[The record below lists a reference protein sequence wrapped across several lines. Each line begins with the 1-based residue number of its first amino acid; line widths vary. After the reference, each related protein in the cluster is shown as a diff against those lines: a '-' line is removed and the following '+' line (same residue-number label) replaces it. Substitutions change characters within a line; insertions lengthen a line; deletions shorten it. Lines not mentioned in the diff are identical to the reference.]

1 MADSQPLSGAPE
13 GAEYLRAVLRAP
25 VYEAAQVTPLQKMEK
40 LSSRLDNVI
49 LVKREDRQPVH
60 SFKLRGAYAMMAGL
74 TEEQKA
80 HGVITASAGNHA
92 QGVAFSSARLGVKA
106 LIVMPTA
113 TADIKVDAV
122 RGFGGEVLLH
132 GANFDEAKAKAIELS
147 QQQGFTWVPPFDHP
161 MVIAGQGTLAL
172 ELLQQDAHLDR
183 VFVPVGG
190 GGLAAGVAVLIKQ
203 LMPQIKVI
211 AVEAE
216 DSACLKAALDAG
228 HPVDL
233 PRVGLFAEGVAV
245 KRIGD
250 ETFRLCQEYLDDI
263 ITVDSDAIC
272 AAMKDLFEDVRAV
285 AEPSGALA
293 LAGMKKYI
301 ALHNIRGERLAHI
314 LSGANVNFH
323 GLRYVSERCEVLDGL
338 LSRLRRT
345 SPERVAEIRKYC
357 EGAAEKEISRSSRKS
372 ATIKLSAYINSN
384 TRGVMSHI
392 QRETSCSRPR
402 LNSNMDADLY
412 GYKWARDNVGQS
424 GATIYRLYGKPDA
437 PELFLKHGK
446 GSVANDVTDE
456 MVRLNWLT
464 EFMPLPTIKHF
475 IRTPDDA
482 WLLTTAIP
490 GKTAFQVLEEYPDSG
505 ENIVDALAVFL
516 HRLHSIPVCNCPF
529 NSDRVF
535 RLAQAQSRMNNGLV
549 DASDFD
555 DERNGWPVEQVWKE
569 MHKLLPFSPDSVVTH
584 GDFSLDNL
592 IFDEGKLIGCI
603 DVGRVGIADRYQDL
617 AILWNCLGE
626 FSPSLQKRLFQ
637 KYGIDNPD
645 MNKLQ
650 FHLMLDEFF

>member
-25 VYEAAQVTPLQKMEK
+25 VYEAVQKTPLQKMDK

-60 SFKLRGAYAMMAGL
+60 SFKLRGAYAMMSSL
-74 TEEQKA
+74 TAEQKS

-92 QGVAFSSARLGVKA
+92 QGVAFSASRLGVKA
-106 LIVMPTA
+106 LIVMPVA

-132 GANFDEAKAKAIELS
+132 GANFDEAKARAIELA

-172 ELLQQDAHLDR
+172 ELLQQDAHIDR

-250 ETFRLCQEYLDDI
+250 ETFRLCQEYLD
-263 ITVDSDAIC
+263 
-272 AAMKDLFEDVRAV
+272 EDVRAV

-301 ALHNIRGERLAHI
+301 AQHNIRGERLAHI

-323 GLRYVSERCEVLDGL
+323 GLRYVSERCELGEQREALLAVTIPEEKGSFLKFCQLLGGRSVTEFNYRFADAKDACIFVGVR
-338 LSRLRRT
+338 LSRGLE
-345 SPERVAEIRKYC
+345 ER
-357 EGAAEKEISRSSRKS
+357 KEI
-372 ATIKLSAYINSN
+372 L
-384 TRGVMSHI
+384 
-392 QRETSCSRPR
+392 QL
-402 LNSNMDADLY
+402 LNDG
-412 GYKWARDNVGQS
+412 GY
-424 GATIYRLYGKPDA
+424 
-437 PELFLKHGK
+437 
-446 GSVANDVTDE
+446 
-456 MVRLNWLT
+456 
-464 EFMPLPTIKHF
+464 
-475 IRTPDDA
+475 
-482 WLLTTAIP
+482 
-490 GKTAFQVLEEYPDSG
+490 
-505 ENIVDALAVFL
+505 
-516 HRLHSIPVCNCPF
+516 
-529 NSDRVF
+529 
-535 RLAQAQSRMNNGLV
+535 
-549 DASDFD
+549 
-555 DERNGWPVEQVWKE
+555 
-569 MHKLLPFSPDSVVTH
+569 SVV
-584 GDFSLDNL
+584 
-592 IFDEGKLIGCI
+592 
-603 DVGRVGIADRYQDL
+603 DL
-617 AILWNCLGE
+617 
-626 FSPSLQKRLFQ
+626 
-637 KYGIDNPD
+637 
-645 MNKLQ
+645 
-650 FHLMLDEFF
+650 

>member
-190 GGLAAGVAVLIKQ
+190 GGLAAGVAV
-203 LMPQIKVI
+203 
-211 AVEAE
+211 
-216 DSACLKAALDAG
+216 
-228 HPVDL
+228 DL

-301 ALHNIRGERLAHI
+301 AQHNIRGERLAHV

-323 GLRYVSERCEVLDGL
+323 GLRYVSERCELGEQREALLAVTIPEEKGSFLKFCQLLGGRSVTEFNYRFADAKDACIFVGVR
-338 LSRLRRT
+338 LSRGVE
-345 SPERVAEIRKYC
+345 ER
-357 EGAAEKEISRSSRKS
+357 KEILSLLKDGGYSVVDLSDDEMAKLHVRYMVGGRPSKPLQERLYSFEFPESPGALLKFLYTLGTHWNISLFHYRSHGTDYGRVL
-372 ATIKLSAYINSN
+372 AAFELGDNEPDF
-384 TRGVMSHI
+384 
-392 QRETSCSRPR
+392 ETR
-402 LNSNMDADLY
+402 LNEL
-412 GYKWARDNVGQS
+412 GYECHDETHNPAFRF
-424 GATIYRLYGKPDA
+424 
-437 PELFLKHGK
+437 FLAG
-446 GSVANDVTDE
+446 
-456 MVRLNWLT
+456 
-464 EFMPLPTIKHF
+464 
-475 IRTPDDA
+475 
-482 WLLTTAIP
+482 
-490 GKTAFQVLEEYPDSG
+490 
-505 ENIVDALAVFL
+505 
-516 HRLHSIPVCNCPF
+516 
-529 NSDRVF
+529 
-535 RLAQAQSRMNNGLV
+535 
-549 DASDFD
+549 
-555 DERNGWPVEQVWKE
+555 
-569 MHKLLPFSPDSVVTH
+569 
-584 GDFSLDNL
+584 
-592 IFDEGKLIGCI
+592 
-603 DVGRVGIADRYQDL
+603 
-617 AILWNCLGE
+617 
-626 FSPSLQKRLFQ
+626 
-637 KYGIDNPD
+637 
-645 MNKLQ
+645 
-650 FHLMLDEFF
+650 